1 MIMTTNP
8 RHRTRRLR
16 RLVHAA
22 VAAAVTVGGFVAQTD
37 TASAATPVVRLSTSG
52 DFCAIVTGYIPMGP
66 YETHGY
72 LNNGARVSFQLF
84 GDDPFLTDDFLGST
98 GWITSAMGTVDG
110 ATLYPSDR
118 GIEFEWVR
126 CSGSVLFW
134 LNEDMFSSD
143 ELYAWVTIFDGDG
156 GLLLDRR
163 SNTVY
168 GDYSF

>member
-1 MIMTTNP
+1 MTTTTT
-8 RHRTRRLR
+8 TRRVPRFR

-22 VAAAVTVGGFVAQTD
+22 AAALVGIGGLASLAD
-37 TASAATPVVRLSTSG
+37 PASAATPVVRLSTSG

-134 LNEDMFSSD
+134 LDEDKLSSD

-163 SNTVY
+163 SNIVN